1 MIKLFWLF
9 TGFLL
14 CISPAQEYLWPVKAG
29 RYLTAVFGEER
40 PGRYHTGIDVRTFG
54 NIGYELVAIEDGYIS
69 RIRTSSKGYGK
80 TIYLTLK
87 DGNTAVYAHLDHFTP
102 EIDNL
107 VNALHEYYGKY
118 TIDHKVDAKEYP
130 VKKGDLV
137 GYSGDTGGVSGP
149 HLHFEIRNAQ
159 EQPINP
165 FKSSLNVIDKL
176 PPIVQSIAFIP
187 LDANAKIGGFSEQQ
201 VFPLKKLSESEY
213 VLEDTIYLAGNIG
226 LAVQA
231 YDRMTDQ
238 FFNFGIHSA
247 NLLVDAQF
255 IYSMQYDE
263 INWENASKL
272 YTEKNY
278 SLARLGYGKFYHLFS
293 HQDSKTLPFINSKSR
308 EGFNF
313 KRGGPH
319 DTIINIQDYAGN
331 KAEVKTY
338 IFSDQIPEYNYRVK
352 FENNN
357 CTITFIEEKN
367 FVPYF
372 YLTGKFEESKSIS
385 PDYYEMGNNV
395 FVIENINK
403 PYDVIEISAKDE
415 KGVSSIP
422 SFHAKPDTATVFLG
436 GEFKLNQYDYGTII
450 HFTEESFSGLNAF
463 LSLRKQGVPHKYLLT
478 RKTKLDLVSETLSAG
493 EFNNVDNIKVYYD
506 SPTPIE
512 IFQMD
517 ISGAVVSPDT
527 SFTMNLMDGKVKLS
541 GKPHTFYDSVHVW
554 VSDTQALPPEEGE
567 IIKGPYLV
575 EPGLI
580 PYNKEI
586 KLDIS
591 LENVV
596 AKEKLGIYYFSKKAE
611 KWHYLPSQLE
621 EEDTYISTTILSG
634 EIFAVIRENT
644 APLISNLIPDVNGTY
659 FSKDLEH
666 ISFNVE
672 DTFSGIEGE
681 RDIVLKIDDRQ
692 VVFEY
697 NSYQKKV
704 RYPLKYNL
712 KKGTHSLYVQA
723 ADKVGNLSN
732 IEGEFL
738 VK

>member
-1 MIKLFWLF
+1 VIKIFWLF
-9 TGFLL
+9 TGFLV
-14 CISPAQEYLWPVKAG
+14 CISPAQDYLWPVKAG

-80 TIYLTLK
+80 TIYITLI
-87 DGNTAVYAHLDHFTP
+87 DDNTAVYAHLDHFTP

-118 TIDHKVDAKEYP
+118 TIDHKIDSREYP

-149 HLHFEIRNAQ
+149 HLHFEIRNPD

-165 FKSSLNVIDKL
+165 FQSSLNVNDNH

-187 LDANAKIGGFSEQQ
+187 LDANAAIGGFTEQR
-201 VFPLKKLSESEY
+201 VYPLKKLSETEY

-231 YDRMTDQ
+231 YDRMTEQ

-293 HQDSKTLPFINSKSR
+293 HHESKSLPFINSKSR

-319 DTIINIQDYAGN
+319 DTIINVQDYAGN
-331 KAEVKTY
+331 KTEVKTY
-338 IFSDQIPEYNYRVK
+338 IYSDQIPEYDYSVK
-352 FENNN
+352 FEKNR
-357 CTITFIEEKN
+357 CTISFGN
-367 FVPYF
+367 AQDFVPYF
-372 YLTGKFEESKSIS
+372 YLTGKFAESTRKS

-395 FVIENINK
+395 YIIDNLIK
-403 PYDVIEISAKDE
+403 PYDVIEIYAKDS

-422 SFHAKPDTATVFLG
+422 SFHAMPDTTTLFLG
-436 GEFKLNQYDYGTII
+436 GEFQLNQYDYGTIFR
-450 HFTEESFSGLNAF
+450 FTEESFSGLNAF
-463 LSLRKQGVPHKYLLT
+463 LSMRREGVQHKYPLQ
-478 RKTKLDLVSETLSAG
+478 RKSKLDLVSALLPAR
-493 EFNNVDNIKVYYD
+493 EFLNVDHIKVYYE

-517 ISGAVVSPDT
+517 LSGAIVSPDT
-527 SFTMNLMDGKVKLS
+527 SFTLNLMDDEIRLS
-541 GKPHTFYDSVHVW
+541 GNPHTFYDSVHVW
-554 VSDTQALPPEEGE
+554 VSDTQAPPPDEGK
-567 IIKGPYLV
+567 IIKGPYLI

-591 LENVV
+591 LEKVV
-596 AKEKLGIYYFSKKAE
+596 SKENLGIYYFSKKTE
-611 KWHYLPSQLE
+611 KWNYLTSQLVDG
-621 EEDTYISTTILSG
+621 EDYISTTILSG
-634 EIFAVIRENT
+634 EMFAVIREST
-644 APLISNLIPDVNGTY
+644 APVISNLIPDVNGTY

-666 ISFNVE
+666 ISFKVE
-672 DTFSGIEGE
+672 DSFSGVEGE
-681 RDIVLKIDDRQ
+681 TDVIVKIDGRE

-723 ADKVGNLSN
+723 ADKVGNLSK